1 MSLMSSQWFIVAFKK
16 FALFFLVVNEMDKYK
31 IDRKIIK
38 NMKEKKQINE

>member
-1 MSLMSSQWFIVAFKK
+1 MSLMSSQWFIVTPKK

-38 NMKEKKQINE
+38 NKKKNQINE